1 LHGIVGCHIR
11 CGPYWPGM
19 MPYSRQNWRLKL
31 KEVLG
36 GFGGQ
41 IVEMGSSVFW
51 SGGVVSEHRLGE
63 GQTSNRSR
71 LLSAS
76 WVSDHAEASRD
87 IRARIGAVLETV
99 GFDARGIQ
107 AAGRV
112 STCPPGSR
120 NSDNYRLRML
130 LIAAYRPAATKV
142 RRAVNRL
149 RMTSM

>member
-1 LHGIVGCHIR
+1 
-11 CGPYWPGM
+11 
-19 MPYSRQNWRLKL
+19 
-31 KEVLG
+31 
-36 GFGGQ
+36 
-41 IVEMGSSVFW
+41 MGSSVFW
-51 SGGVVSEHRLGE
+51 SGGVVVSIGSAKARLRIDPACFDQADLDGGAE
-63 GQTSNRSR
+63 LQGRCEVMG
-71 LLSAS
+71 AS